1 MIATRMLRVDE
12 GNVSL
17 AVVSLALVAMV
28 LIASIG
34 DLAIFL
40 AARTKA
46 QTAADASALAAAAE
60 MVPGM
65 GRDPSGE
72 AERFALLNNSSLVSC
87 DCEMGSREA
96 TVRVA
101 VPVEFF
107 LLAPL
112 SRPVS
117 AKARAE
123 VDLPG
128 SQGR

>member
-1 MIATRMLRVDE
+1 MKSDE
-12 GNVSL
+12 GSVSL
-17 AVVSLALVAMV
+17 AVLSLALVAMV
-28 LIASIG
+28 LIASVG

-46 QTAADASALAAAAE
+46 QTAADAAALAAAAE
-60 MVPGM
+60 LVPGI
-65 GRDPSGE
+65 GRDPVGQAARY
-72 AERFALLNNSSLVSC
+72 AELNGSHLVSC
-87 DCEMGSREA
+87 SCEFGTDEA

-101 VPVEFF
+101 VPVGFI

-117 AKARAE
+117 AKARAK

-128 SQGR
+128 SRGRGRS